1 MELDRCPAC
10 NEPGV
15 ARGQFLVDGNY
26 GLDRGGFALER
37 ACLFRFP
44 PSVPLNAKPRAC
56 LSCGHVWSTIDPAK
70 LRENI
75 RLRGVE
81 IDRQHLDEIDD
92 GPFRDLPDTALARA
106 MGKKVQEIDAL
117 VRNGRWIEAIRRYR
131 DLQGVTWDQVHKDM
145 NNWANMP
152 REEKL
157 ALFGWVPQKKKGPVD
172 ELA

>member
-26 GLDRGGFALER
+26 GLDRGGCALER
-37 ACLFRFP
+37 ACPCRFP
-44 PSVPLNAKPRAC
+44 PSVRLQARARAC
-56 LSCGHVWSTIDPAK
+56 VSCGHAWSTIDPAK

-75 RLRGVE
+75 QLRGVE

-106 MGKKVQEIDAL
+106 LGKKVQEIDAL
-117 VRNGRWIEAIRRYR
+117 VRNGRWIDAIRRYR
-131 DLQGVTWDQVHKDM
+131 DLQ
-145 NNWANMP
+145 
-152 REEKL
+152 
-157 ALFGWVPQKKKGPVD
+157 
-172 ELA
+172 